1 MTNLYTPNI
10 VSKPLVGPHRN
21 GIFSDGGLGTR
32 LHPAPQAL
40 SKQKL
45 PVYDNPIIYYQQ
57 MVELQIT
64 DLNRFYLEKGQ
75 LNVEIMGRGC
85 TWLDTGIHDSID
97 ASKCI
102 SILSEKQ
109 NVKVDC
115 SEEMVYRQKW
125 IEVPQIERLTQPLIK
140 IDHGQY
146 LLQLLREGTV
156 Q

>member
-1 MTNLYTPNI
+1 M
-10 VSKPLVGPHRN
+10 
-21 GIFSDGGLGTR
+21 
-32 LHPAPQAL
+32 HPAPQAL
-40 SKQKL
+40 SKQML
-45 PVYDNPIIYYQQ
+45 PVYDKPIIYYQQ

-75 LNVEIMGRGC
+75 LNVEIMGQGC

-97 ASKCI
+97 ASKFI
-102 SILSEKQ
+102 SVLMEKQ

-115 SEEMVYRQKW
+115 PEEIAYRQKW
-125 IEVPQIERLTQPLIK
+125 IVGPQIERLAQPLIK